1 MRKIFVLAFALLLL
15 GAAEPLLAQKDTLQ
29 ESIERGMRSMDSLNE
44 QIRIM
49 DSINTARM
57 MEKSTQN
64 MTQNVDWILRLQ
76 EENRRKEKKKAIMY
90 IAMGVF
96 FAAVL
101 VVGLLR
107 RRKKTNV

>member
-1 MRKIFVLAFALLLL
+1 MQKIFVLAFALLLL
-15 GAAEPLLAQKDTLQ
+15 GSSQPLLAQKDTLQ

-44 QIRIM
+44 QIRVM

-57 MEKSTQN
+57 MQKSTEN

-76 EENRRKEKKKAIMY
+76 DENRRKEKKKAIMY
-90 IAMGVF
+90 IAMGVV

-107 RRKKTNV
+107 RRKKNNV